1 MTRRLLA
8 LFTILAAIHAALPT
22 ASARTVCA
30 ADSAILWTG
39 RTAVSPEGQVRF
51 NYPGVSAR
59 VRFSGPSLTME
70 TSPESGYWVIE
81 VDTLPM
87 RKVYA
92 GPGVTSIAVAENMA
106 DTIHEARVIYAVE
119 GYEYKPVV
127 KSFEANEFLAP
138 PARPTLRIEFIG
150 NSITC
155 GYGTEAEGG
164 DTHFSYETENH
175 TLAYPFLAAEAL
187 KAEAHIVARSGMGV
201 YRCYNGPRSGSKT
214 ELLPIEYERTMVYD
228 SITPWDFK
236 SWQPDIV
243 CINVG
248 TNDLSCSNYDL
259 ELFEKAMTDFTE
271 QVRRLNPGA
280 KLILLT
286 GPMLGG
292 QALEDARAV
301 LDRVAG
307 HHADVYRFDLTP
319 QDGSLGYGADYH
331 PSAAQ
336 SAQAARELTR
346 FIGYH
351 IMPLLP
357 ITPPVCE

>member
-1 MTRRLLA
+1 MFRIILPLLC
-8 LFTILAAIHAALPT
+8 LIAALP
-22 ASARTVCA
+22 AQARMVCA

-39 RTAVSPEGQVRF
+39 RTAVSPEGKVRF

-59 VRFSGPSLTME
+59 VRFAGPSLVME
-70 TSPESGYWVIE
+70 TSPGSGYWMVG
-81 VDTLPM
+81 VDTVPM
-87 RKVYA
+87 HKVFA
-92 GPGVTSIAVAENMA
+92 GPGTDRLTIADNLA
-106 DTIHEARVIYAVE
+106 DTIHEARIVYAVE
-119 GYEYKPVV
+119 GYEFKPEV
-127 KSFEANEFLAP
+127 KGFEADSFLTP

-155 GYGTEAEGG
+155 GYGTEAEDG
-164 DTHFSYETENH
+164 TVRFSYDTENH

-187 KAEAHIVARSGMGV
+187 KAEAHVVARSGMGV
-201 YRCYNGPRSGSKT
+201 YRCYNGPREGSDT
-214 ELLPIEYERTMVYD
+214 ELLPLEYERTMVYD
-228 SITPWDFK
+228 PTTPWDFD

-248 TNDLSCSNYDL
+248 TNDLSCDNYDIA
-259 ELFEKAMTDFTE
+259 LFEKALTDFTE
-271 QVRRLNPGA
+271 RVRSLNPGA
-280 KLILLT
+280 KLVLIT

-307 HHADVYRFDLTP
+307 HHADVYRLDLTP
-319 QDGSLGYGADYH
+319 QDGSLGYGADHH

-336 SAQAARELTR
+336 SALAARELTR
-346 FIGYH
+346 FIAYH

-357 ITPPVCE
+357 ITPPVIE